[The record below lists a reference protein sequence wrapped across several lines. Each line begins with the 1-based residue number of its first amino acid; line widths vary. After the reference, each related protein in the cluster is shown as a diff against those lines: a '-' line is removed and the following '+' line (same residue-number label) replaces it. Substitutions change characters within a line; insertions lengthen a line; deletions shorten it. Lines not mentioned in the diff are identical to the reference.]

1 MQCLPDLAEPKQATK
16 HNIWCRFPGA
26 GREKS
31 ISHPFYCDKMS
42 DRNRK
47 TGHYDQS
54 KLTEELHNTLMIEYL
69 YSTWNKKLNF
79 RQHFLVL
86 FGCFLF

>member
-1 MQCLPDLAEPKQATK
+1 MQLIFLCKVLPDLAETKQATK

-54 KLTEELHNTLMIEYL
+54 KLTKELDNTLSYNRIFVQYMEQK
-69 YSTWNKKLNF
+69 TKF
-79 RQHFLVL
+79 
-86 FGCFLF
+86 

>member
-1 MQCLPDLAEPKQATK
+1 MQLIFLCNVLPDLAETKQATK

-31 ISHPFYCDKMS
+31 ICHPFYCDKMS

-54 KLTEELHNTLMIEYL
+54 KLTEELHNTRSYNRIFVQYMEQK
-69 YSTWNKKLNF
+69 TKF
-79 RQHFLVL
+79 
-86 FGCFLF
+86 